1 VLLRFAHWIGGI
13 ALHWFY
19 ADIVILDRDRIP
31 RDGPLLVAMNHQN
44 ALVDALLAMWAVP
57 RDVRITAKATIGAN
71 PLGALLVRS
80 LGIVS
85 LRRSADEGATVDR
98 SRNEQA
104 FASIEDA
111 LRHGEAV
118 LMFPE
123 GRSHSEPGIAPLK
136 TGLARAAFRARASG
150 VRGIRIVPIG
160 AAFEDKAQPGTDAA
174 LVVGELIDVDAWS
187 GEDPHA
193 LTTELAARL
202 AIAAERGAEL
212 LALDRTVGTPARHG
226 NVVSRLVAAWGDV
239 THRIPL
245 RIARR
250 WALAQSDD
258 PDQPAMYTMIFGLAL
273 VLLFYL
279 LVGAGLWV
287 IAGPI
292 AAIVAIVLLIIGADA
307 AAHATASPNR

>member
-1 VLLRFAHWIGGI
+1 MLLRFARWLGGI

-19 ADIVILDRDRIP
+19 GDIVVAGRERIP
-31 RDGPLLVAMNHQN
+31 REGPLLVAMNHQN
-44 ALVDALLAMWAVP
+44 ALVDALLAMWVVP
-57 RDVRITAKATIGAN
+57 RDVRITAKATIEAH

-85 LRRSADEGATVDR
+85 LRRSSDEGTMVNR
-98 SRNEQA
+98 NRNEQA
-104 FASIEDA
+104 FASIEHA
-111 LRHGEAV
+111 LRRREVV

-136 TGLARAAFRARASG
+136 TGLARAAFRARTSG

-174 LVVGELIDVDAWS
+174 LVVGELIDVDSWP
-187 GEDPHA
+187 GDDPHA

-202 AIAAERGAEL
+202 AVAAARGAEI
-212 LALDRTVGTPARHG
+212 LARRRGTIATS
-226 NVVSRLVAAWGDV
+226 SRASRIRRAMAWWGDV

-250 WALAQSDD
+250 WALAQSTD
-258 PDQPAMYTMIFGLAL
+258 PDQPAMYTMIFGLGL
-273 VLLFYL
+273 VLLLYL
-279 LVGAGLWV
+279 VVGAALWLV
-287 IAGPI
+287 AGPI
-292 AAIVAIVLLIIGADA
+292 TALVVVALLIVGARTA
-307 AAHATASPNR
+307 AYVER